1 MSIALLLMYRIKI
14 HIYRISLL
22 YLVVSLYHIDT
33 NMLLAQITEDEVKLS
48 GQYFWGEGYGESRD
62 IALENSRKELIEKVV
77 VLIQSTSELNESE
90 LNQNYSS
97 AFMSSINTSSRL
109 EVNNL
114 ENLPPI
120 QRRNGTWK
128 AVSYLNKIDFE
139 QTLNEKEKSLKLRLN
154 QLEKYDESDFNSAYE
169 QYLSLYLETF
179 YFPKTIFI
187 EVENDSVVLRD
198 YLYGKIQNW
207 INNVEITDVKVRSLS
222 NELNT
227 ENYYDLT
234 FDHNNEPVENLSIGL
249 QNNPNLIHQITN
261 SFVSVFSYENPVSMI
276 ETINFVI
283 KPILPNSFTQAE
295 IEFLENNLPYRL
307 YILQV
312 NFSDIIDLNFD
323 IDRIN
328 NQYYEFIPT
337 VNNLNVYDLK
347 WFLNG
352 DEFSSKLKPTLKVDD
367 LNNLLSNRITLQVN
381 NDKNLEISKYV
392 NGNST
397 LENNLNGYLHNLNA
411 RQKEIVKSLLT
422 INDAEQLVIELNN
435 LSNEYQL
442 LVGRKSTM
450 LDPLKSFIAIVDPN
464 NKKVHKYLSP
474 SHNAKRMIINDVYEI
489 KNSDLADI
497 YKGFGSIW
505 FQFK

>member
-1 MSIALLLMYRIKI
+1 MNIALLLMFSAKI
-14 HIYRISLL
+14 HIYRSLFL
-22 YLVVSLYHIDT
+22 CLIVTFYNIDT
-33 NMLLAQITEDEVKLS
+33 NTILAQITEDEVKLS
-48 GQYFWGEGYGESRD
+48 GQYYWGEGYGESRD

-90 LNQNYSS
+90 RDQNYSS
-97 AFMSSINTSSRL
+97 TFISSINTSSRL

-114 ENLPPI
+114 DNLPPI

-139 QTLNEKEKSLKLRLN
+139 QTLNEKEKSLKLRLS
-154 QLEKYDESDFNSAYE
+154 QLEKYDKSDFNSAYE

-187 EVENDSVVLRD
+187 DAENDSVILRD

-207 INNVEITDVKVRSLS
+207 ISNLDIKDVKVRSLS

-234 FDHNNEPVENLSIGL
+234 FDHNNGSVENLSISL
-249 QNNPNLIHQITN
+249 QNNSNVIHQITN

-283 KPILPNSFTQAE
+283 KPLLPNSFTQSE
-295 IEFLENNLPYRL
+295 IDFLESNLPYRL
-307 YILQV
+307 YGLPV
-312 NFSDIIDLNFD
+312 NFSDIIDLNFE

-352 DEFSSKLKPTLKVDD
+352 NEFSNKLKPTLKVDD
-367 LNNLLSNRITLQVN
+367 LNNSLSNRITLQVN
-381 NDKNLEISKYV
+381 NDNNLEISKYV

-397 LENNLNGYLHNLNA
+397 LENNLNGFLLNLNA
-411 RQKEIVKSLLT
+411 RQKEIVKSLVT
-422 INDAEQLVIELNN
+422 INDAEQLIIELNN
-435 LSNEYQL
+435 LSKEYQIL
-442 LVGRKSTM
+442 FGRKSNM
-450 LDPLKSFIAIVDPN
+450 LDPLNSFIAIVDPN
-464 NKKVHKYLSP
+464 NKEVYKYLSP
-474 SHNAKRMIINDVYEI
+474 SHNAKRMIINDKDEI

-497 YKGFGSIW
+497 YKGFGSVW